1 MADGQV
7 PGQGVQR
14 GLVEDLGNEAHVLV
28 DVDPL
33 AVAGCYAS
41 RLLTAVLQCIQPVV
55 GEFCYFFTGCP
66 DPEDA
71 ACVLRAFFAW
81 EKIMRKFSI
90 AACHWS
96 IISRCALRLFR
107 RPVYDLTP
115 FSGGPLRPPVVGVRC
130 GFDDGVLGAA
140 DAPAVQDQGDGPAPT
155 MTPPAAQRTMKK
167 PKTEERSKLSPRAG
181 RRR

>member
-14 GLVEDLGNEAHVLV
+14 GLVEDLGHEAHVLV

-33 AVAGCYAS
+33 AVTGCYAS
-41 RLLTAVLQCIQPVV
+41 RLLTAVLQCIQPVI
-55 GEFCYFFTGCP
+55 GEFCYFFAGCP

-71 ACVLRAFFAW
+71 ASVLGAFFAG

-96 IISRCALRLFR
+96 IISRDGVGLFR
-107 RPVYDLTP
+107 RPDYD
-115 FSGGPLRPPVVGVRC
+115 
-130 GFDDGVLGAA
+130 
-140 DAPAVQDQGDGPAPT
+140 
-155 MTPPAAQRTMKK
+155 
-167 PKTEERSKLSPRAG
+167 
-181 RRR
+181 